1 MKLIKPFESVN
12 NKMLFSYWIKNKR
25 KKMGLADLHI
35 HSMYSYDGT
44 TSIPAILKYARDYS
58 NLDVIAITD
67 HNSMGGVQEAMNLA
81 DKYDL
86 EVIPGCEVSSID
98 GHVLCLFIDR
108 PVMAGLTLKETV
120 LRTGELGGLC
130 IAPHPMAQ
138 GVNSLNFNTIRESLK
153 DKDVARVLVGIETF
167 NGGLV
172 YTRRNNYVVDECQ
185 QLPLAQLGN
194 SDAHILSLIGQGS
207 TLFIGSTAADLRKSL
222 ENGTTIP
229 QQGNGLNGIGVLT
242 SYIPHLLMRKLG
254 WVDWNAT
261 RNSPIQYKRLSEIG
275 SYSLSGK
282 ISA

>member
-1 MKLIKPFESVN
+1 
-12 NKMLFSYWIKNKR
+12 
-25 KKMGLADLHI
+25 MGLADLHI